1 MKEKKNFEDLVK
13 EQQEIDSVYILLLIL
28 LTMLG
33 FFGGYFA
40 NTISNKGVGIIGY
53 CVGFVCIL
61 GFILLIKIGKS
72 AEKRIYI
79 KVPIKNVAKS
89 KTYYCVS
96 PQTSSNDNEQ
106 LMSIIINNDYM
117 QYYLLKIEN
126 VKNVEETLNTLSKLP
141 REFIAKNL
149 LDRVE
154 QGEDS
159 IADILNTPVQVIR
172 TKSDIKGV
180 RKVLFD
186 EIPEATEPDEAIT
199 RYIPKKKINEQAKD
213 ND

>member
-1 MKEKKNFEDLVK
+1 MKEKKNFEELVK

-33 FFGGYFA
+33 FCGGYFA
-40 NTISNKGVGIIGY
+40 NTILNKGVGIIGY
-53 CVGFVCIL
+53 CVGFVCIW
-61 GFILLIKIGKS
+61 GFILLIKFGKS
-72 AEKRIYI
+72 AEERIYI
-79 KVPIKNVAKS
+79 KVQIKNVAKS

-96 PQTSSNDNEQ
+96 PQTSSDDNEQ

-149 LDRVE
+149 LDHVE

-172 TKSDIKGV
+172 TKYGIKGV

-186 EIPEATEPDEAIT
+186 EIPEATEPDGEIA
-199 RYIPKKKINEQAKD
+199 RYIPKKKANM
-213 ND
+213 

>member
-1 MKEKKNFEDLVK
+1 MKEKKNFEELVK

-33 FFGGYFA
+33 FCGGYFA
-40 NTISNKGVGIIGY
+40 NTILNKGVGIIGY
-53 CVGFVCIL
+53 CVGFVCIW
-61 GFILLIKIGKS
+61 GFILLIKFGKS
-72 AEKRIYI
+72 AEERIYI
-79 KVPIKNVAKS
+79 KVQIKNVAKS

-96 PQTSSNDNEQ
+96 PQTSSDDNEQ

-172 TKSDIKGV
+172 TKYGIKGV

-186 EIPEATEPDEAIT
+186 EIPEATEPDEEIA
-199 RYIPKKKINEQAKD
+199 RYIPKKKANM
-213 ND
+213 

>member
-1 MKEKKNFEDLVK
+1 MR
-13 EQQEIDSVYILLLIL
+13 EQQEKDSVYELLLIL

-33 FFGGYFA
+33 FCGGHFA
-40 NTISNKGVGIIGY
+40 NTISNKGVGIMGY
-53 CVGFVCIL
+53 CVGFICIL
-61 GFILLIKIGKS
+61 SFILLIKFGKS
-72 AEKRIYI
+72 AEERIYI

-96 PQTSSNDNEQ
+96 LQTSSNDNEQ

-126 VKNVEETLNTLSKLP
+126 VKNVEDALDTLSKLP

-149 LDRVE
+149 LDRVK

-172 TKSDIKGV
+172 TKYGIKGV

-186 EIPEATEPDEAIT
+186 EIPEATEPDEVIT
-199 RYIPKKKINEQAKD
+199 RYLPEKNNINMYRISVQK
-213 ND
+213 